1 MEPAGD
7 SGWRRAVARRGQT
20 TFEWL
25 EGGQLLLERS
35 AVEMPEAPN
44 GICVYGRHAA
54 NRTGNSIEGRWEYDE
69 GNGWQTDFD
78 LVYTRVR

>member
-1 MEPAGD
+1 
-7 SGWRRAVARRGQT
+7 
-20 TFEWL
+20 
-25 EGGQLLLERS
+25 
-35 AVEMPEAPN
+35 MPEAPN

-78 LVYTRVR
+78 RVYTRVR